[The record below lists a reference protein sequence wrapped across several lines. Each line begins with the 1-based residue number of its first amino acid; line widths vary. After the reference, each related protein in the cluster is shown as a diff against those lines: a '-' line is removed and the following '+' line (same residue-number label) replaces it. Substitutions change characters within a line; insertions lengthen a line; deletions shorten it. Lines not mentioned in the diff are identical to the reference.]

1 MEARKEGGCRNLRG
15 TLRAMHIVGV
25 DFTSAPR
32 RAKPITVAHGRLDGA
47 ELFLERVEAFADWDS
62 YEAWLGTTGSWLG
75 AFDFPFGL
83 SRELVEHLG
92 WPLQWADLV
101 THCAGL
107 SREELRATF
116 KAFCDARP
124 VGNKF
129 AHRVTD
135 GPAGSSPSMKWVNP
149 PVAYMFHEG
158 TRRLLKAGVTVFG
171 LHAGDPQ
178 RIALEGYPGLVARL
192 VTRASYKSDERAKQT
207 PARRTA
213 RAAIVTA
220 LEEGTHPMGVRVHLK
235 KTLRHT
241 LIADGTADWL
251 DAVLCAVA
259 AAWAAGQP
267 NYGMPLAMDAVE
279 GWTAGAAHGG
289 PSPAVDAG
297 RNVIAKSQG

>member
-1 MEARKEGGCRNLRG
+1 MK
-15 TLRAMHIVGV
+15 IVGV

-32 RAKPITVAHGRLDGA
+32 RAKPITIAHGTLVGA
-47 ELFLERVEAFADWDS
+47 LLHVEGVTPCNDWPS
-62 YEAWLGTTGSWLG
+62 YEAWLAQPGPWIG

-92 WPLQWADLV
+92 WPQGWAALV
-101 THCAGL
+101 THCAAL
-107 SREELRATF
+107 SRAELRATF

-135 GPAGSSPSMKWVNP
+135 RPAGSSPSMKWVNP

-158 TRRLLKAGVTVFG
+158 TKRLLDAGVTVFG

-178 RIALEGYPGLVARL
+178 RIALEGYPGLVARA

-207 PARRTA
+207 PER
-213 RAAIVTA
+213 RAARMEIVRA
-220 LEEGTHPMGVRVHLK
+220 LEDGTHPLGVTVKMTRS
-235 KTLRHT
+235 LRQR

-259 AAWAAGQP
+259 AAWAAQRP
-267 NYGMPLAMDAVE
+267 HYGLPLMMDPVE
-279 GWTAGAAHGG
+279 GWTAGASHEGLG
-289 PSPAVDAG
+289 
-297 RNVIAKSQG
+297 

>member
-1 MEARKEGGCRNLRG
+1 MN
-15 TLRAMHIVGV
+15 IVGV

-32 RAKPITVAHGRLDGA
+32 RSKPITVAHGTLEGA
-47 ELFLERVEAFADWDS
+47 LLHIDRIAAHVDWAS
-62 YEAWLGTTGSWLG
+62 YEAWLAQPGQWLG

-92 WPLQWADLV
+92 WPQTWAGLV
-101 THCAGL
+101 AHCAAIP
-107 SREELRATF
+107 RAELRATF

-158 TRRLLKAGVTVFG
+158 TRRLLEAGVTVFG

-178 RIALEGYPGLVARL
+178 RIALEGYPGLVARA
-192 VTRASYKSDERAKQT
+192 VTRASYKSDERTKQT
-207 PARRTA
+207 AARRSA
-213 RAAIVTA
+213 RLLIVRA
-220 LEEGTHPMGVRVHLK
+220 LEDGTHPLGVTVRLSRS
-235 KTLRHT
+235 LRKR
-241 LIADGTADWL
+241 LIDDGTADWL

-259 AAWAAGQP
+259 AAWAVQRP
-267 NYGMPLAMDAVE
+267 HYGLPLVMDPVE
-279 GWTAGAAHGG
+279 GWTAGAVH
-289 PSPAVDAG
+289 DALE
-297 RNVIAKSQG
+297 

>member
-1 MEARKEGGCRNLRG
+1 
-15 TLRAMHIVGV
+15 MHIVGV

-32 RAKPITVAHGRLDGA
+32 RAKPITVAHGRLA
-47 ELFLERVEAFADWDS
+47 ATHLILQRVDTFADWTS
-62 YEAWLGTTGSWLG
+62 YEAWLAEPGPWLG

-92 WPLQWADLV
+92 WPQQWAGLV
-101 THCAGL
+101 RHCAGL
-107 SREELRATF
+107 TRADLRTTF
-116 KAFCDARP
+116 KTFCDARP
-124 VGNKF
+124 VGSKF

-158 TRRLLKAGVTVFG
+158 ARRLLEAGVTVHG
-171 LHAGDPQ
+171 LHPGDPQ

-207 PARRTA
+207 AERRTA
-213 RAAIVTA
+213 RSTIVAA
-220 LEEGTHPMGVRVHLK
+220 LEEGTHPLGVRVEMK
-235 KTLRHT
+235 PGLRRR

-259 AAWAAGQP
+259 AAWAARQP
-267 NYGMPLAMDAVE
+267 NYGMPQAMDPVE
-279 GWTAGAAHGG
+279 GWTAGAAHGE
-289 PSPAVDAG
+289 ST
-297 RNVIAKSQG
+297 R

>member
-1 MEARKEGGCRNLRG
+1 MHERNPENV
-15 TLRAMHIVGV
+15 MKIIGV

-32 RAKPITVAHGRLDGA
+32 RTKPITVAHGNLAGIVLHIDRIDTH
-47 ELFLERVEAFADWDS
+47 ADWRS
-62 YEAWLGTTGSWLG
+62 YEAWLAQPGPWIG

-92 WPLQWADLV
+92 WPQTWAALV

-107 SREELRATF
+107 PRAELRATF

-158 TRRLLKAGVTVFG
+158 TPRLLQAGVTVFG
-171 LHAGDPQ
+171 LHPGDPQ
-178 RIALEGYPGLVARL
+178 RIALEGYPGLVARA

-207 PARRTA
+207 AVRRTA
-213 RAAIVTA
+213 RELIVKA
-220 LEEGTHPMGVRVHLK
+220 LESGTHPLGITVRMNKLLRQHL
-235 KTLRHT
+235 LD
-241 LIADGTADWL
+241 DGTADWL

-259 AAWAAGQP
+259 AAWAAQRPHFGL
-267 NYGMPLAMDAVE
+267 PLEIDPVE
-279 GWTAGAAHGG
+279 GWTAGAMH
-289 PSPAVDAG
+289 SL
-297 RNVIAKSQG
+297 IE